1 MPSVENT
8 ENSGE
13 DSPVIDVT
21 DETWGKVPN
30 GEHFDH
36 DHHKKNIYILDFIYF
51 CSRTKMT
58 EGFSTSP
65 AEKFFFFQFGA
76 FRIQA
81 ESFLR

>member
-36 DHHKKNIYILDFIYF
+36 DHQVPNGEHFDHDHHKKNIPI
-51 CSRTKMT
+51 
-58 EGFSTSP
+58 TS
-65 AEKFFFFQFGA
+65 FTY
-76 FRIQA
+76 
-81 ESFLR
+81 